1 MAAGEHHQWHSWRGN
16 RQQGRLLRPERL
28 AMPHSPRIRL
38 LRTLVL
44 MFAVAEW
51 CWSML
56 GVARFDAVL
65 MITFAWASTIVRRM
79 MTEPSVGTEIAQWP
93 SDVTAAVAAG
103 QLLWVLLPWLR
114 AADPQSWFWLPVAV
128 PTSFWV
134 VGSAVAVC
142 WPLQPF
148 FARFCSGETP
158 PANGAA
164 IVREW
169 DVAVLSGSFFLISGS
184 LVFAVVA
191 CASSAA
197 MLVAGAVSARDAD
210 LRAGY
215 LQASTVS

>member
-1 MAAGEHHQWHSWRGN
+1 
-16 RQQGRLLRPERL
+16 
-28 AMPHSPRIRL
+28 
-38 LRTLVL
+38 

-56 GVARFDAVL
+56 GIARFDAVL
-65 MITFAWASTIVRRM
+65 MITFAWTTTIVRRT
-79 MTEPSVGTEIAQWP
+79 MTEPPVAAEIARWP
-93 SDVTAAVAAG
+93 SDVTAAFAGG
-103 QLLWVLLPWLR
+103 QLLWVVLPWLR
-114 AADPQSWFWLPVAV
+114 AADPQSWFWLPVVV
-128 PTSFWV
+128 PTSCLV

-148 FARFCSGETP
+148 LVRFCSGE
-158 PANGAA
+158 PANRAA

-169 DVAVLSGSFFLISGS
+169 DVTVLSGSFFLISGS

-197 MLVAGAVSARDAD
+197 MLVAAAVSVRNAD

-215 LQASTVS
+215 LEVSPAS